1 MRRSRPSTRTFL
13 LDSNVFIAAIKHPRK
28 QTDTL
33 RLLVK
38 IIGDPEVKLIADEL
52 LLEEMKRYAELLK
65 SETAALVL
73 AALISKTELVQVQEK
88 YRKIC
93 KTYVDTPN
101 KADVLHAAACLQT
114 DSTLITNDKHFDKLR
129 EEGIVE
135 VWSISQTIER
145 FTKRQKSLS
154 RCAR

>member
-1 MRRSRPSTRTFL
+1 MRRSRPNTPTFL
-13 LDSNVFIAAIKHPRK
+13 LDSNLFIAAIRHPGK

-38 IIGDPEVKLIADEL
+38 IIGDAEVKLIADEL

-65 SETAALVL
+65 SETAALIL
-73 AALISKTELVQVQEK
+73 AALISKMEIVHVQEK

-114 DSTLITNDKHFDKLR
+114 DSVLITNDKHFDKLR

-135 VWSISQTIER
+135 VWGTSQAIER
-145 FTKRQKSLS
+145 LMKHQRSQS
-154 RCAR
+154 R

>member
-13 LDSNVFIAAIKHPRK
+13 LDSNVFIAAIRHPRK

-88 YRKIC
+88 YRTIC

-101 KADVLHAAACLQT
+101 KADVLHAAACLQA

-135 VWSISQTIER
+135 VWSISQAIER
-145 FTKRQKSLS
+145 LTKRRK
-154 RCAR
+154 ANHDD